1 MKNIGSNAELNST
14 LSSAG
19 SRLVVVDFFATW
31 CGPCKTLAPILDGL
45 ERKHTSTVF
54 AKVDVDQAQDCSSQ
68 YRVTAMPTI
77 LFFKNKSEVG
87 RVVGADVGK
96 IQSLIKTYEGGS
108 SFSGSGQTL
117 GGGGNTL
124 GGANSP
130 AGKASGS
137 SSSGAKKGNLDDAPY
152 HVRLL
157 TAVGHLSSGIM
168 KLCTSLLRNFVYV
181 AGAAKTGLLGDG
193 AKAGNEERT
202 VESPGGSCQIQIR
215 MLDGTSIRGDFEPEH
230 TLKTVHEFV
239 KATMDARGVKAPGFS
254 LMTNFPKTVY
264 KDEGLQQTLDE
275 AKLTPRAQLIVLAA

>member
-1 MKNIGSNAELNST
+1 
-14 LSSAG
+14 
-19 SRLVVVDFFATW
+19 
-31 CGPCKTLAPILDGL
+31 
-45 ERKHTSTVF
+45 
-54 AKVDVDQAQDCSSQ
+54 
-68 YRVTAMPTI
+68 MPTI

-87 RVVGADVGK
+87 RVVGADAGK

-117 GGGGNTL
+117 GGGGGNTL
-124 GGANSP
+124 GGTNSN
-130 AGKASGS
+130 AYGS
-137 SSSGAKKGNLDDAPY
+137 SSSAAKKGNLDNAPY

-157 TAVGHLSSGIM
+157 TAVGHLSSGI
-168 KLCTSLLRNFVYV
+168 LNFCTSLLRNFVYV

-193 AKAGNEERT
+193 AQAGNEGKT

-254 LMTNFPKTVY
+254 LMTNFPKT
-264 KDEGLQQTLDE
+264 
-275 AKLTPRAQLIVLAA
+275 